1 MIHRLK
7 QFLDRYDLTYTE
19 KRESLV
25 IKLPFS
31 LQIHINILSNNQ
43 VRLTTRL
50 ANWNLLTGALEMKLS
65 SAMIYNT
72 VGVIVITLLFFF
84 LPTTAQDLSWVY
96 IFLGAITWVLIWTIY
111 YTVTAATMHQQIR
124 TWLDQEGASV

>member
-1 MIHRLK
+1 
-7 QFLDRYDLTYTE
+7 
-19 KRESLV
+19 
-25 IKLPFS
+25 
-31 LQIHINILSNNQ
+31 
-43 VRLTTRL
+43 
-50 ANWNLLTGALEMKLS
+50 MKLS